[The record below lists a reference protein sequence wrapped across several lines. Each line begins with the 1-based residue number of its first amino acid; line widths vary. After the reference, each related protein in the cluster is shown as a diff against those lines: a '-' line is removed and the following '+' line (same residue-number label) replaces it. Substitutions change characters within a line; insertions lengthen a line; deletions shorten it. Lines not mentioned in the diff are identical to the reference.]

1 MKQIDEPLMFIA
13 SRKNVT
19 KALFKA
25 LITFY
30 GSIVSLFV
38 SVTYFVLGNYLR
50 GSIYSLAFVG
60 MCLMCIQFSVQ
71 YKTFKFLAQF
81 SGGIYDKKN

>member
-1 MKQIDEPLMFIA
+1 MKIDKPILEIA
-13 SRKNVT
+13 SKTNVQ
-19 KALFKA
+19 KALFKS
-25 LITFY
+25 LSTFY
-30 GSIVSLFV
+30 GSIATITL
-38 SVTYFVLGNYLR
+38 SVVYFVLGEWIKGL
-50 GSIYSLAFVG
+50 IYSVAFVG